1 MKKVYKVDCCDD
13 TSEECCKIEAIVSV
27 DEKGQIVLPKEIRT
41 KMGIKTN
48 DKLAIIGWEQKNE
61 AYCISLIK
69 AEKLHKMVRVLL
81 GPMMEQ
87 LTKDDK

>member
-1 MKKVYKVDCCDD
+1 
-13 TSEECCKIEAIVSV
+13 
-27 DEKGQIVLPKEIRT
+27 
-41 KMGIKTN
+41 MGIKTN

-81 GPMMEQ
+81 GSYDGAIKQKMIKKTFLGE
-87 LTKDDK
+87 